1 MAIEIEQDCGSKHF
15 RFTVLDEHVEI
26 SCERAVSDCSHRLEF
41 NDYSAF
47 CLALGQP
54 ADSQI
59 ADAIRGSVRTASCN
73 QVDHAIHALGKT
85 TFAWSDYFSGVEY

>member
-1 MAIEIEQDCGSKHF
+1 MAIEIEQDCGAKHF

-26 SCERAVSDCSHRLEF
+26 SCESAVSECSHKLEA
-41 NDYSAF
+41 NYYRAF

-59 ADAIRGSVRTASCN
+59 ADAIRGSVRTTSCN
-73 QVDHAIHALGKT
+73 QVDQAIHALAKT
-85 TFAWSDYFSGVEY
+85 TFAWSDYF